1 VSDPSSPFFFIMSQ
15 RKAVIDRQ
23 AAAMKIEDYGSMEL
37 EHLHWCSVCGSG
49 LKILDEEQE
58 WIHWKTAVTLEK
70 CTVFRALEQSN
81 IYSQFVFIDYS

>member
-1 VSDPSSPFFFIMSQ
+1 MSQ

-37 EHLHWCSVCGSG
+37 EHLHWCSICGSG

-58 WIHWKTAVTLEK
+58 WIHWKNARFSEPWNSLIN
-70 CTVFRALEQSN
+70 TVNLYLLTTPSL
-81 IYSQFVFIDYS
+81 